1 MSFSLSLG
9 IWALLFHL
17 QGLDFYIKV
26 LEIGFIHSAFLH
38 LAFCEANV
46 RVVLKWIILCRQ
58 NRDEVE

>member
-46 RVVLKWIILCRQ
+46 RVVLKTDNTL
-58 NRDEVE
+58 

>member
-17 QGLDFYIKV
+17 QGLDFYIK
-26 LEIGFIHSAFLH
+26 LLGTGFIHSVLFH

-46 RVVLKWIILCRQ
+46 RVVLKTDNTL
-58 NRDEVE
+58 